1 MSAAGKGL
9 KGKDAEEA
17 SVSVTLLL
25 GKRRAGGKGEASP
38 SSIRGWIEKG
48 KRSKRDRFV
57 PLQDKGEPKTEG
69 HANLFTTNF

>member
-38 SSIRGWIEKG
+38 SSIRGWDREG
-48 KRSKRDRFV
+48 KKK
-57 PLQDKGEPKTEG
+57 QEG
-69 HANLFTTNF
+69 